1 MERQPTEGEKIF
13 ASDTQRV
20 SKTHK
25 ATQATQHQKEKIRN
39 WAEVNRYFSKE
50 DMQIT
55 VREIKVEEV
64 LFRFQRQES
73 RAGL

>member
-1 MERQPTEGEKIF
+1 MQVILK
-13 ASDTQRV
+13 RV
-20 SKTHK
+20 SKIYK
-25 ATQATQHQKEKIRN
+25 ATHATQHQKEKIRN
-39 WAEVNRYFSKE
+39 WAEVNGYFSKE

>member
-1 MERQPTEGEKIF
+1 MTDKGLISNNLILK
-13 ASDTQRV
+13 
-20 SKTHK
+20 
-25 ATQATQHQKEKIRN
+25 
-39 WAEVNRYFSKE
+39 WAEEMNRYFSKE

>member
-20 SKTHK
+20 SKIHK